1 MGWGDQLISGWSIH
15 FDVLQLRLSFLSLHF
30 FFDCVRVCVRVCVCV
45 CVCVLLLTW
54 LTNERVDESMKAH
67 YSFTLMSF
75 ESRHWG
81 SEQTLKGGRN
91 DDDDDAADD
100 NDD

>member
-1 MGWGDQLISGWSIH
+1 M
-15 FDVLQLRLSFLSLHF
+15 
-30 FFDCVRVCVRVCVCV
+30 CACVCV

>member
-1 MGWGDQLISGWSIH
+1 MLGWGDQLISGWSIH

-30 FFDCVRVCVRVCVCV
+30 FLIVCVCV

>member
-1 MGWGDQLISGWSIH
+1 MVNSFRRSTIAPVFSLSSFFLI
-15 FDVLQLRLSFLSLHF
+15 
-30 FFDCVRVCVRVCVCV
+30 VCVCV